1 MGTLCEYVVPRSSK
15 KLYEDGEQVM
25 VNVTMFQKVVD
36 TFKMKCRDRKYIV
49 REFKY
54 DEQAI
59 ARENDQIKA
68 LEQNKKDKFGP
79 LVRWLKIN
87 FSEACTAWIHV
98 KALRLFVE
106 SVLRYGLP
114 VNFQA
119 CIMKPQK
126 KSAKRLRETLENL
139 YSGIGTDGMNNNK
152 KDQAID
158 IPGLMGTDNYYSY
171 VFFNLNLDF
180 LERR

>member
-1 MGTLCEYVVPRSSK
+1 VDEWFANYESLCEYVVPRSSK
-15 KLYEDGEQVM
+15 KLFEDGEQIM

-36 TFKMKCRDRKYIV
+36 TFKIKCRDRKYLV
-49 REFKY
+49 REFRY

-59 ARENDQIKA
+59 AKDNDQMKT

-87 FSEACTAWIHV
+87 FSEACTAWIHL

-119 CIMKPQK
+119 AIIKPQK
-126 KSAKRLRETLENL
+126 KGSKRLRETLDNL
-139 YSGIGTDGMNNNK
+139 YSHLNSSNEGLSK
-152 KDQAID
+152 KDVSAYCG
-158 IPGLMGTDNYYSY
+158 PNFSC
-171 VFFNLNLDF
+171 
-180 LERR
+180 

>member
-68 LEQNKKDKFGP
+68 LERSKKDKFGP

-87 FSEACTAWIHV
+87 FVEA
-98 KALRLFVE
+98 
-106 SVLRYGLP
+106 VLRYGLP

-126 KSAKRLRETLENL
+126 KSAKRLRETL
-139 YSGIGTDGMNNNK
+139 
-152 KDQAID
+152 
-158 IPGLMGTDNYYSY
+158 
-171 VFFNLNLDF
+171 
-180 LERR
+180 